1 NPFTVTAAFSKTA
14 SVIEY
19 LNIMVPTVAD
29 ITVRGAPHHTVGNNL
44 HINAGSSLPEKYAEL
59 DTEIEYHHDNDTII
73 VTFHDTGVP
82 PVTMHREVDYPHPID
97 LYAGGVDLN
106 GDFFRVT
113 ASFSHYLRGS
123 DQLRLTTSV
132 DKTKPAAIEAVSTFD
147 VIIQLEHPVST
158 STEELH
164 PWHESR

>member
-132 DKTKPAAIEAVSTFD
+132 DKTKPAAIEA
-147 VIIQLEHPVST
+147 
-158 STEELH
+158 
-164 PWHESR
+164 